1 MKQPNQYVR
10 STALHIR
17 FSLYCCLRDCT
28 FDSVSLVLTPKH
40 TTLQLESPPR
50 ITAEYQVQTCLNSRQ
65 AWVIVADEAWTSA
78 CAGME
83 GSLFSCPQII
93 SLCLHCRGIHFAK
106 MFVYAHC
113 PEKKKKKQK
122 KKAALVRVQISC
134 HLFSK
139 NFRHWHR
146 FPIVSHLS
154 SYLSHS
160 FRNNHIPQQG
170 MQGQWGLEHKL
181 LGRGYGN
188 HPPALKA
195 SAMNKSL
202 LTSEE
207 GSEDTLDRRPLES
220 AVYPLLIFPTPQ
232 SKTVQVLW
240 ETGWHALIKHQQ
252 QVRTQAVILGC
263 RKLTRWILITKAAA
277 QM

>member
-1 MKQPNQYVR
+1 MASLSDSSRWGLDICLCRHERVSVLM
-10 STALHIR
+10 STNHFFVLALQGNS
-17 FSLYCCLRDCT
+17 FCKNVCLCSL
-28 FDSVSLVLTPKH
+28 S
-40 TTLQLESPPR
+40 
-50 ITAEYQVQTCLNSRQ
+50 
-65 AWVIVADEAWTSA
+65 
-78 CAGME
+78 
-83 GSLFSCPQII
+83 
-93 SLCLHCRGIHFAK
+93 
-106 MFVYAHC
+106 
-113 PEKKKKKQK
+113 KKKKKPNKKQKK

-252 QVRTQAVILGC
+252 QVRTQAVILSC